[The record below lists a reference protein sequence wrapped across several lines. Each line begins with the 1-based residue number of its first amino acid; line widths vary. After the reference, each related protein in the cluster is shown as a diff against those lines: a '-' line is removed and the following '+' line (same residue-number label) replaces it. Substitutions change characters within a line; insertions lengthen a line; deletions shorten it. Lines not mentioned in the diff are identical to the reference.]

1 MLDVLRAATLVAATV
16 TMGLLAGLFWAF
28 SVAVMPGL
36 RRVDARTFVEVM
48 QRINAAIVNPWF
60 LVVFLGTPVL
70 TIAAAALHLGAD
82 QRAVLPWIVA
92 GFVLSLVAF
101 AITIGRNISLNNALA
116 AAGPPEA
123 SADLAAVRER
133 FEAAWVR
140 WNASRALASTAALAL
155 LSWALVIYGRASV
168 G

>member
-1 MLDVLRAATLVAATV
+1 
-16 TMGLLAGLFWAF
+16 MGLLAGLFWAF

-36 RRVDARTFVEVM
+36 RRADARTFIEAM

-60 LVVFLGTPVL
+60 LVVFLGAPVL

-92 GFVLSLVAF
+92 GLVLSLVALV
-101 AITIGRNISLNNALA
+101 ITIGRNIPLNNALD

-140 WNASRALASTAALAL
+140 WNTSRALASTAALAF
-155 LSWALVIYGRASV
+155 LSWALVIYGRASA